1 MWIMHPNRGLVSL
14 LSMHLRRVA
23 HVPQSL
29 RQWHSVAGP
38 NASKTE
44 TSQGEA
50 AQTEPIRR

>member
-1 MWIMHPNRGLVSL
+1 MHPNRGLVSL

-23 HVPQSL
+23 HIPQSL